1 MDGSRW
7 LALAL
12 VVLTAQPVMAQ
23 KQVTLRD
30 AIALA
35 EKVQPRIV
43 QAQGQLR
50 SIGAQTR
57 AVKGSFLPSLTFSA
71 SGSSN
76 FSESQRV
83 DNTTGEFVT
92 GGSRSN
98 SMSTSLS
105 SSVTL
110 FDGFRRSNDLGAAR
124 ANDDAARADL
134 VDARYQQ
141 ALQTTNQ
148 FFDALAARR
157 LLTVREA
164 SVRRAEEQLKTSVA
178 RLAAGSATRSDS
190 LRSLVGLGN
199 AQLQLLNVQAQL
211 AAAEANLGR
220 LVGETERVQA
230 LDDSSFYETV
240 RELDEAALRQEA
252 VGRSPQVQAAE
263 ASARAAEAGL
273 RASRSSYY
281 PSLSLSG
288 SYSLNG
294 RAGDDFSLLSQN
306 QLSLRVNWP
315 LFNGFSREQGV
326 VVQTVAAENA
336 RAQLGESRR
345 LIVANLTAR
354 LAELETAGLRI
365 EITERSVL
373 AAQEDLRVQQERYRL
388 GASTILDVVT
398 TQEALT
404 QAEVDAVTARFDYL
418 RAKAAIEALIG
429 RPL

>member
-1 MDGSRW
+1 M
-7 LALAL
+7 
-12 VVLTAQPVMAQ
+12 
-23 KQVTLRD
+23 
-30 AIALA
+30 
-35 EKVQPRIV
+35 
-43 QAQGQLR
+43 
-50 SIGAQTR
+50 
-57 AVKGSFLPSLTFSA
+57 
-71 SGSSN
+71 
-76 FSESQRV
+76 
-83 DNTTGEFVT
+83 
-92 GGSRSN
+92 
-98 SMSTSLS
+98 
-105 SSVTL
+105 
-110 FDGFRRSNDLGAAR
+110 DLGKTLQEVERQNAR
-124 ANDDAARADL
+124 S
-134 VDARYQQ
+134 VPS
-141 ALQTTNQ
+141 
-148 FFDALAARR
+148 R
-157 LLTVREA
+157 LLVRLLFLA
-164 SVRRAEEQLKTSVA
+164 IV
-178 RLAAGSATRSDS
+178 AAGSATRSDS

>member
-12 VVLTAQPVMAQ
+12 VALTAQPVMAQ
-23 KQVTLRD
+23 KQVTLRN

-141 ALQTTNQ
+141 AMETTNQ

>member
-12 VVLTAQPVMAQ
+12 VALTAQPVMAQ

-50 SIGAQTR
+50 NIGAQTR

>member
-7 LALAL
+7 LALTL

-57 AVKGSFLPSLTFSA
+57 AVKGSFLPSLTFNA

-164 SVRRAEEQLKTSVA
+164 SVLRAEEQLKTSVA

-211 AAAEANLGR
+211 ATAEANLGR

-240 RELDEAALRQEA
+240 RNLDEAALRQEA

-345 LIVANLTAR
+345 LIVANLTGR
-354 LAELETAGLRI
+354 LADLETAGLRI

>member
-1 MDGSRW
+1 MDGSKW
-7 LALAL
+7 LVL
-12 VVLTAQPVMAQ
+12 VLVALTAQPAVAQ

-50 SIGAQTR
+50 SVGAQIR
-57 AVKGSFLPSLTFSA
+57 SVKGSFLPSLSFSA

-164 SVRRAEEQLKTSVA
+164 SVTRAEEQLKTSIA

-190 LRSLVGLGN
+190 LRSLVGVGN
-199 AQLQLLNVQAQL
+199 AQLQLLNVQSQL
-211 AAAEANLGR
+211 ATAEANLGR
-220 LVGETERVQA
+220 LVGETERVEA

-240 RELDEAALRQEA
+240 GDLDEAALRQEA

-294 RAGDDFSLLSQN
+294 RTGPDFALLSQN
-306 QLSLRVNWP
+306 QLSLRINWP

-354 LAELETAGLRI
+354 LAELETARLRI
-365 EITERSVL
+365 EITERSVQ